1 MTRNGTWLLAAL
13 AWLAGVADADDA
25 LLQQWDAPKRET
37 FATKKMPGREA
48 ALEVRRRYGYDFECP
63 ATDAEV
69 ALRVKEATYFEAL
82 DRLAAGLGLYL
93 VGVPVPEEKRGF
105 LEGGLALQKAEEPM
119 GPVVAFYL
127 GPSRLSVESVALLA
141 VRRCAPPAK
150 PSGGPLGDLPVRILR
165 DIQRFTPGAAEQP
178 RMSLELKWIVEPG
191 FDDVTM
197 ATLSIVQALDDKG
210 QALRPRGDARMPV
223 AANSVF
229 DLDFE
234 PPTAKAKSIRK
245 IQGSAR
251 FSIPVERG
259 EISFLASETGAA
271 KTLGRASITIDKVD
285 GTTVALTLVGTPAGI
300 AREGTVPIDM
310 PAGGLRHGEPA
321 ALTVIVYDEKGAEV
335 PGRPRHSS
343 SEEGKCT
350 YELELERAAARIV
363 FRAVTKVVAREAPFL
378 LGNIPLPE

>member
-1 MTRNGTWLLAAL
+1 VIGALAAP
-13 AWLAGVADADDA
+13 AAADDA

-69 ALRVKEATYFEAL
+69 ALKVKDATYFEAL
-82 DRLAAGLGLYL
+82 DRLAAGLGFYL
-93 VGVPVPEEKRGF
+93 VGVPVPEAKRGF
-105 LEGGLALQKAEEPM
+105 LEGGLALQKAEEPT
-119 GPVVAFYL
+119 GAAVAAYL

-141 VRRCAPPAK
+141 VRRCAPPPK
-150 PSGGPLGDLPVRILR
+150 PSGGPLGDLPARILR
-165 DIQRFTPGAAEQP
+165 DIERFTPGAAQRP

-197 ATLSIVQALDDKG
+197 ARLSIVQALDDKG
-210 QALRPRGDARMPV
+210 QPLRPRGDARMPV
-223 AANSVF
+223 AANSLF
-229 DLDFE
+229 ELDFE
-234 PPTAKAKSIRK
+234 PPAAKARSIRK
-245 IQGSAR
+245 IQGSAT

-271 KTLGRASITIDKVD
+271 KALGRASVTIDRID

-300 AREGTVPIDM
+300 DREGIVPIDM

-321 ALTVIVYDEKGAEV
+321 ALTLIVYDEKGAEI

-343 SEEGKCT
+343 SGEGRCT
-350 YELELERAAARIV
+350 YEIELERAAAKLV
-363 FRAVTKVVAREAPFL
+363 FRAVTKVVARELPLL